1 MNTSG
6 ISGSGSGPGATDG
19 GWQAL
24 NTINF
29 SVQLDKVGF
38 GDVEMTRQHV
48 IVRRKKVDDRLVA
61 CAVCHDGVRDE
72 AFCELWDSCRKGLLD
87 VGFEFCHG
95 KLGLSDDYLLQV
107 SLAFDNNVGRLGGT
121 GLILLSMFDLGTFL
135 E

>member
-6 ISGSGSGPGATDG
+6 SSGSGSGPGATDG

-61 CAVCHDGVRDE
+61 CVVRHVVMCDD
-72 AFCELWDSCRKGLLD
+72 AFGELWKSCREGLLD
-87 VGFEFCHG
+87 VDFESPHG
-95 KLGLSDDYLLQV
+95 KFRTL
-107 SLAFDNNVGRLGGT
+107 DNQFFR
-121 GLILLSMFDLGTFL
+121 FL
-135 E
+135 WYSITTSAASAARD